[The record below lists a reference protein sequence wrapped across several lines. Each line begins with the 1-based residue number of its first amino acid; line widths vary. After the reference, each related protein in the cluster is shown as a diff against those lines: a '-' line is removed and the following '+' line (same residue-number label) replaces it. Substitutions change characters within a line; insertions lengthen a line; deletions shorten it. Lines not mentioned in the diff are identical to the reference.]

1 MSDRPTLSEYLV
13 ISKGQWDADASP
25 ERIQRAIDDFYVW
38 HDRLVAEGKMKPGQ
52 RLQPERKLV
61 SRSGVT
67 DAPLAEAKEVIGG
80 YWFIYARTL
89 DEAAQIAA
97 GNPCI
102 ACGLSFEIRPID
114 PVKASA
120 FDVTCETPD
129 EQSRRAR

>member
-1 MSDRPTLSEYLV
+1 MNDLVSPSEYLV

-38 HDRLVAEGKMKPGQ
+38 HDRLVADGKMKPGQ
-52 RLQPERKLV
+52 RLQPERKVV
-61 SRSGVT
+61 SRQGVM

-114 PVKASA
+114 PERATA
-120 FDVTCETPD
+120 FTVTTETPREHRD
-129 EQSRRAR
+129 QL